1 MIRLIAILILI
12 ILPIIVDAQCAMCR
26 MQVVNNVS
34 SGSLTLA
41 QGLNYGILYLFFAPY
56 LAMGT
61 VVYFWYKTS
70 KKNERKVSFSRRARG

>member
-1 MIRLIAILILI
+1 MIRLLTILFFLT
-12 ILPIIVDAQCAMCR
+12 LPMMVDAQCAMCR

-56 LAMGT
+56 LMMG
-61 VVYFWYKTS
+61 VVAYFWYKTS
-70 KKNERKVSFSRRARG
+70 KKNERKVSLNRRY